1 MTWAFT
7 PWKQSKGRRATG
19 CRGRQAPLLGCLP
32 LVLVL
37 VLLMNLV
44 LLVLLLVLPQQEVAP
59 TSVRMQVH
67 VVTRQTPR
75 SPRRSWKG
83 TR

>member
-32 LVLVL
+32 LPLPLVLVL
-37 VLLMNLV
+37 VLL
-44 LLVLLLVLPQQEVAP
+44 LPQQEVAP

-67 VVTRQTPR
+67 AVTRQTPR

-83 TR
+83 TL